1 MKVKD
6 IIKICNGKLLC
17 GDDELLV
24 TKYSKDTRTINI
36 GEVYVGIK
44 GEKYDGN
51 EYIADAFNKGASF
64 AITDKVN
71 LNLDEFINRTIVYVN
86 NTIDAIC
93 ELAKYKRDNFKGK
106 VVGVT
111 GSVGKTT
118 TKDLISSVLE
128 TEYKVLK
135 TEGSLN
141 NNIGLPFCILNGIE
155 ADIWVIEMGMNNF
168 GEISFLSKIAKP
180 NISVITNIGTSH
192 IGMLGSRENILK
204 AKLEIL
210 EGMEIKKLIIN
221 NDNDL
226 LHEYYLNNKEFIT
239 TVGINNDSN
248 YNGKILNEN
257 EVEINNLKYKLFSC
271 EEPLLIDSMLA
282 YAVAKEFNINE
293 KNIEYT
299 LENFKQQGNRLK
311 EEIASKG
318 FLVIND
324 AFNASYDSMKLAI
337 NYLSKFSNRKIIVL
351 GDMLELGDYSK
362 ELHEEVGKLIS
373 SSSVDILLTV
383 GENAKYINSKAMEE
397 NYKGVFK
404 HFDNNDECLEY
415 INKIID
421 KNDVI
426 LFKASKRMNFIDFCN
441 KVLYI

>member
-1 MKVKD
+1 
-6 IIKICNGKLLC
+6 
-17 GDDELLV
+17 
-24 TKYSKDTRTINI
+24 
-36 GEVYVGIK
+36 
-44 GEKYDGN
+44 
-51 EYIADAFNKGASF
+51 
-64 AITDKVN
+64 
-71 LNLDEFINRTIVYVN
+71 
-86 NTIDAIC
+86 
-93 ELAKYKRDNFKGK
+93 
-106 VVGVT
+106 
-111 GSVGKTT
+111 
-118 TKDLISSVLE
+118 
-128 TEYKVLK
+128 
-135 TEGSLN
+135 
-141 NNIGLPFCILNGIE
+141 
-155 ADIWVIEMGMNNF
+155 MNNF